1 VVEKMEADM
10 NISDIK
16 KMTMVERLQAMELLW
31 DSLLHEDNELDSPE
45 WHKKLLAERKKRL
58 KADELVPLSV
68 VRKDLT
74 R

>member
-1 VVEKMEADM
+1 
-10 NISDIK
+10 
-16 KMTMVERLQAMELLW
+16 MELLW

-58 KADELVPLSV
+58 KADELVSLSV